1 MDFKKGHTGD
11 SVYFQIDVPYDVCTG
26 KDKSKNRIVEMHNHL
41 KTLDKKVNIT
51 YKSWGSEKI
60 ADYFYIQEVQVNKR
74 KLLRLRNERTQ
85 TLTDLTLYS
94 LHQPGNRTFV
104 RAGRTIILRRHSE
117 EHATRQER
125 IPNMHVFSGILL
137 LQVLTS

>member
-41 KTLDKKVNIT
+41 KTLDRKVNIT

-74 KLLRLRNERTQ
+74 KFFRQMIVLK
-85 TLTDLTLYS
+85 TLTNY
-94 LHQPGNRTFV
+94 
-104 RAGRTIILRRHSE
+104 I
-117 EHATRQER
+117 
-125 IPNMHVFSGILL
+125 
-137 LQVLTS
+137 

>member
-41 KTLDKKVNIT
+41 KTLDRKVNIT

-74 KLLRLRNERTQ
+74 KFLRQTIVLKHLPLYLACTNRATGHLFVQSELLFSDDVVKNM
-85 TLTDLTLYS
+85 
-94 LHQPGNRTFV
+94 QPGKKESQTCTYSF
-104 RAGRTIILRRHSE
+104 
-117 EHATRQER
+117 
-125 IPNMHVFSGILL
+125 
-137 LQVLTS
+137 